1 MRFVVC
7 TKQAEE
13 RTQLCRWIERY
24 CALCNLPAGVVCVD
38 TPAQLAQFQP
48 GGIQVAFIGFG
59 GGTGFLAARALRE
72 RDRAC
77 RIILID
83 DTAEYA
89 INGLHLHFADFILR
103 PVEFRHV
110 VRGIRLAMERF

>member
-1 MRFVVC
+1 MRVIIG
-7 TKQAEE
+7 TTQPEE
-13 RTQLCRWIERY
+13 GLRLRGWVENY
-24 CALCNLPAGVVCVD
+24 CALCGLPAVVSCVH
-38 TPAQLAQFQP
+38 TPSQIAQLAP
-48 GGIQVAFIGFG
+48 GAAQIVFVGFG
-59 GGTGFLAARALRE
+59 GGTGFRTARTLCE

-89 INGLHLHFADFILR
+89 IKGIHLHFADFILR

-110 VRGIRLAMERF
+110 VRGIRLALGQY